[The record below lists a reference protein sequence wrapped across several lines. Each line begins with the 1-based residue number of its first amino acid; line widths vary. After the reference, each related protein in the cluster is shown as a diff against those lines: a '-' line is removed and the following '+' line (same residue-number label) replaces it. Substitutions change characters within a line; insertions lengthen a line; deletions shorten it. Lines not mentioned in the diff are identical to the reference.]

1 VFAVVALFWQ
11 AFNYNGGILCDIVA
25 HLYGWDHRES
35 ITECTLGANAR
46 ALIPFM
52 MAFIIIT
59 TVVLLIHAV
68 LTQERRMDRWA
79 RNTGQPLNRRL
90 TTKTTWQGIW
100 HIATFGLAWI
110 PWYVYRLH

>member
-11 AFNYNGGILCDIVA
+11 AFNYNEGILCDIVA
-25 HLYGWDHRES
+25 HPYGWDHRES

-52 MAFIIIT
+52 RAFIITT

-68 LTQERRMDRWA
+68 LTQERR
-79 RNTGQPLNRRL
+79 TGQPLDRRL

-110 PWYVYRLH
+110 PWYVYLCLH